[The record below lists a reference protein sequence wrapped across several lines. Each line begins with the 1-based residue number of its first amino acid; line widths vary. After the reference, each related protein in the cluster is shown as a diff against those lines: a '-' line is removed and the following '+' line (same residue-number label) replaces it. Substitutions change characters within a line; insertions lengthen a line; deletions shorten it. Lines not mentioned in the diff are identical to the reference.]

1 MTTTAISTP
10 PTIPSPMLS
19 VAEACEYL
27 KVRKSFLY
35 VLIGSGDLPARKL
48 RTRTFILKSD
58 VDDLIESLPQIAF
71 RGRGPALAQR
81 GVDVIDAAAVE
92 YLSGWAEDGRFR
104 GGPRARRRDHCR
116 RCRDQAG

>member
-1 MTTTAISTP
+1 MTTTAISKP
-10 PTIPSPMLS
+10 PAIPSPMLS

-58 VDDLIESLPQIAF
+58 ADDLIENLPQTPIY
-71 RGRGPALAQR
+71 
-81 GVDVIDAAAVE
+81 DARTR
-92 YLSGWAEDGRFR
+92 AEDGGKTRSYPGVR
-104 GGPRARRRDHCR
+104 TEE
-116 RCRDQAG
+116 